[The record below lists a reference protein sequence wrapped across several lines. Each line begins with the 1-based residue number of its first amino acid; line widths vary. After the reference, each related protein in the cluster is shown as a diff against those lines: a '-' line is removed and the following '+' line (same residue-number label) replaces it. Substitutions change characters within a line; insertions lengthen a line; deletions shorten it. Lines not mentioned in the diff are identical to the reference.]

1 MTRRGLKHPS
11 GVLDL
16 RAGLDHFDHWRCE
29 PAPALAELVEHY
41 WRVRWDVPGPEPY
54 VQHTLS
60 NASVHL
66 CVQRGRSRIQGVVT
80 GRFTTALSGRGRV
93 FGVKFRPAGFRPFLG
108 RPVSALADRTLPVAA
123 VFGADGDAFL
133 GRALALDEDAELAA
147 AADAFLAARLP

>member
-29 PAPALAELVEHY
+29 PAPALAEFVEHY
-41 WRVRWDVPGPEPY
+41 WRVRWNVPGAEPY

-66 CVQRGRSRIQGVVT
+66 CAERGNSRIQGVVT
-80 GRFTTALSGRGRV
+80 GRFTRLLSGRGRV

-108 RPVSALADRTLPVAA
+108 RPVAELADRTLPVRAI
-123 VFGADGDAFL
+123 FGLDGDEYVL
-133 GRALALDEDAELAA
+133 RVLALDDDSRAVA
-147 AADAFLAARLP
+147 AADAF